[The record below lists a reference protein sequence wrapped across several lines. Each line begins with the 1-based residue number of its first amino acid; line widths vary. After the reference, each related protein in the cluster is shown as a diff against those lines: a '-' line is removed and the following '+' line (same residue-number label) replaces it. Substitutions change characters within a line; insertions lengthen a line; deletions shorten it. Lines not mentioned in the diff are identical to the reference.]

1 MLRSYRA
8 ARPIASLMA
17 RAADRVIARYD
28 ERVLPD
34 EPDITSR
41 VAEAISSRFP
51 IRTHGIPLI
60 RTHGIPH
67 VEWDAHVLRSGRGR
81 AAEEKRHG
89 ADLMGVL
96 DIAVPGYRVKKGFL
110 VQAKKEQS
118 LGSNKK
124 EWERLQN
131 QCKTMLE
138 RTTESFVFVYSP
150 TRRIRVFA
158 ASAVLGLETRN
169 IFDLYHKSMYTF
181 FSTHLRSFIG
191 DRNLDMPTIDVLDR
205 LLPAAMD
212 DHPDI
217 PDRTILY
224 ATARTMD

>member
-8 ARPIASLMA
+8 AQPIASLMA
-17 RAADRVIARYD
+17 SAADRVIARYD

-51 IRTHGIPLI
+51 IRTHGIL
-60 RTHGIPH
+60 H

-110 VQAKKEQS
+110 VQAKKEQR

-131 QCKTMLE
+131 QCKIMLE

-181 FSTHLRSFIG
+181 FSTHLQSFIG